1 MVFFAYPSGGL
12 FEVSVT
18 FKGTFMGKAGQIRG
32 SPFRVNVLAEGDSLI
47 NEVCRAIM
55 YIIIYYVLI
64 D

>member
-1 MVFFAYPSGGL
+1 MVFFAYPAGGL

-47 NEVCRAIM
+47 NEVCLATSCVLM
-55 YIIIYYVLI
+55 VKVLI
-64 D
+64 V